1 MSRITVGMATYD
13 DYDGVYF
20 TLQALR
26 LSSAAELS
34 DAQFVVV
41 DNNPSGP
48 VASSLR
54 ALEDRIPGYVYLPFG
69 QYASTAVRDLVF
81 RGSESSVTLCLD
93 SHVLLAPGAVRAVL
107 DHFEQRPHSRDL
119 LQGSMIADPLDDGR
133 EPPSTHLDPE
143 WGDAM
148 LGVWRTDPRGA
159 DPHGKPFEV
168 GMQGLGLFACR
179 TDAWPGINPRFRA
192 HGGEEGYLHE
202 KVRRGGG
209 RVLCHPAVRW
219 LHRFTRPQGPSFPV
233 TLLERV
239 RNYLI
244 GHRELGL
251 PEDGLT
257 EHLGA
262 LVGDDHARDLL
273 DRARRQLDSALAHFD
288 AVICLLADGSP
299 DTWERARQVLDDL
312 HIGWLAEWLTPAPDT
327 LDTFGTSDGPNA
339 SEHHRQTALRLT
351 ALRQIATDA
360 ATRGLDRV
368 LVLDA
373 ATLCAPGVADHLR
386 RAVSSLQATNWRIRP
401 LEAPGSGSTS
411 GCLGLAVQH
420 GAFGPIERDEP
431 EALAAAAPWLDGRL
445 TPS

>member
-26 LSSAAELS
+26 LSHAPELA

-41 DNNPSGP
+41 DNNPTGP
-48 VASSLR
+48 VAPALR
-54 ALEDRIPGYVYLPFG
+54 ALADRIPGYRYLPFG

-81 RGSESSVTLCLD
+81 RVSQSPVTLCLD

-107 DHFEQRPHSRDL
+107 DHFEQRPDSRDL
-119 LQGSMIADPLDDGR
+119 LQGPMIADGLDDGR
-133 EPPSTHLDPE
+133 EPPSTHLAPE
-143 WGDAM
+143 WGDGM
-148 LGVWRTDPRGA
+148 FGVWRTDPRGA
-159 DPHGKPFEV
+159 DPQGKPFEV

-202 KVRRGGG
+202 KIRRGGG
-209 RVLCHPAVRW
+209 RVLCHPGVRW
-219 LHRFTRPQGPSFPV
+219 LHRFTRPQGPAFPL

-251 PEDGLT
+251 AADGLT
-257 EHLGA
+257 EHLRG
-262 LVGDDHARDLL
+262 LVGDDHTRDVL
-273 DRARRQLDSALAHFD
+273 DRARRQLDSPLAHFD
-288 AVICLLADGSP
+288 AVVCLLADGSRE
-299 DTWERARQVLDDL
+299 TWEDARRVLDDL
-312 HIGWLAEWLTPAPDT
+312 DIGWLAEWLVPAPDT
-327 LDTFGTSDGPNA
+327 AG
-339 SEHHRQTALRLT
+339 HHREA
-351 ALRQIATDA
+351 ALRQIVTDA

-373 ATLCAPGVADHLR
+373 ASLCAPGAAEHLR
-386 RAVSSLQATNWRIRP
+386 RAVVPLRDVSWRIRP
-401 LEAPGSGSTS
+401 LAAS
-411 GCLGLAVQH
+411 GLAVQR
-420 GAFGPIERDEP
+420 GAFGQVGRGEP
-431 EALAAAAPWLDGRL
+431 AALAAAAPWLG
-445 TPS
+445 

>member
-26 LSSAAELS
+26 LSHAPELA

-48 VASSLR
+48 VAPALR
-54 ALEDRIPGYVYLPFG
+54 ALADRIPGYRYLPFG

-81 RGSESSVTLCLD
+81 RVSESPVTLCLD

-107 DHFEQRPHSRDL
+107 DHFEQRPDSRDL
-119 LQGSMIADPLDDGR
+119 LQGPMIADGLDDGR

-143 WGDAM
+143 WGDGM
-148 LGVWRTDPRGA
+148 FGVWRTDPRGA
-159 DPHGKPFEV
+159 DPRGKPFEV

-209 RVLCHPAVRW
+209 RVLCHPGVRW
-219 LHRFTRPQGPSFPV
+219 LHRFTRPQGPTFPL

-251 PEDGLT
+251 AADGLT
-257 EHLGA
+257 EHLRG
-262 LVGDDHARDLL
+262 LVGEDHTRDVL
-273 DRARRQLDSALAHFD
+273 DRAHRQLDSPLADFD
-288 AVICLLADGSP
+288 AVVCLVADGSRE
-299 DTWERARQVLDDL
+299 TWEEARRVLDDL
-312 HIGWLAEWLTPAPDT
+312 DIGWLAEWLVPAAMGNDR
-327 LDTFGTSDGPNA
+327 
-339 SEHHRQTALRLT
+339 ET
-351 ALRQIATDA
+351 ALRQIVTDA

-373 ATLCAPGVADHLR
+373 ASLCAPGAAEHLR
-386 RAVSSLQATNWRIRP
+386 RAVAPLRTVTWRIRP
-401 LEAPGSGSTS
+401 LAAPGSG
-411 GCLGLAVQH
+411 CPGLAVRR
-420 GAFGPIERDEP
+420 GAFGPIGRGEP
-431 EALAAAAPWLDGRL
+431 AALAAAAPWLGGC
-445 TPS
+445 PAPG

>member
-26 LSSAAELS
+26 LSHAPELA

-41 DNNPSGP
+41 DNNPTGP
-48 VASSLR
+48 VAPALR
-54 ALEDRIPGYVYLPFG
+54 ALADRIPGYRYLPFG

-81 RGSESSVTLCLD
+81 RVAESPVTLCLD
-93 SHVLLAPGAVRAVL
+93 SHVLLAPGAVGAVL

-119 LQGSMIADPLDDGR
+119 LQGPMIADGLDDGR

-143 WGDAM
+143 WGDGM
-148 LGVWRTDPRGA
+148 FGVWRTDPRGA
-159 DPHGKPFEV
+159 DPRGKPFDV

-209 RVLCHPAVRW
+209 RVLCHPGVRW
-219 LHRFTRPQGPSFPV
+219 LHRFTRPQGPTFPL

-251 PEDGLT
+251 AADGLT
-257 EHLGA
+257 EHLRG
-262 LVGDDHARDLL
+262 LVGDDHTRDVL
-273 DRARRQLDSALAHFD
+273 DRARRQLDSPLAHFD
-288 AVICLLADGSP
+288 AVVCLLADGSRE
-299 DTWERARQVLDDL
+299 TWEDARRVLDDL
-312 HIGWLAEWLTPAPDT
+312 DIGWLAEWLVPAPDT
-327 LDTFGTSDGPNA
+327 TG
-339 SEHHRQTALRLT
+339 HHREA
-351 ALRQIATDA
+351 ALRQIVTDA

-373 ATLCAPGVADHLR
+373 ASLCAPGAAEHLC
-386 RAVSSLQATNWRIRP
+386 RAVDQLRNVSWRIRP
-401 LEAPGSGSTS
+401 LAAS
-411 GCLGLAVQH
+411 GLAVQS
-420 GAFGPIERDEP
+420 GAFGPVGRGESV
-431 EALAAAAPWLDGRL
+431 ALAAAAPWILR
-445 TPS
+445 P